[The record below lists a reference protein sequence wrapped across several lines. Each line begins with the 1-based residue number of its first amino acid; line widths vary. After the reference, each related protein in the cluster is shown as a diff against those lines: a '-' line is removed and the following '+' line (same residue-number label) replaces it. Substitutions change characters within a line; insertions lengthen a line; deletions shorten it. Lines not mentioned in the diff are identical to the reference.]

1 MKTSFL
7 RDFESTYLRQKAA
20 LRCAERS
27 LLALGLRRCPFGAS
41 SCMIFR
47 FFVCAERKSPK
58 IQGFSQILNENQ
70 GFSMVFHWKSR
81 LLMIFSFKIVFSHYF
96 SLKNSIFFKKFYEFQ
111 KKSNENPCFSLFFF
125 ENSSLPIIFL
135 RKKSLI
141 FKSNLNQKH
150 VFQWNS
156 RISLDFT
163 WKFYVLQRFFFENQS
178 CT

>member
-27 LLALGLRRCPFGAS
+27 LLALGLRRCRFRAS

-111 KKSNENPCFSLFFF
+111 KKSNENPCFSLFFLK
-125 ENSSLPIIFL
+125 NSSLPIIFFV
-135 RKKSLI
+135 KKSLI

-150 VFQWNS
+150 VFQ
-156 RISLDFT
+156 
-163 WKFYVLQRFFFENQS
+163 
-178 CT
+178 